1 MVNMTLKTQLRDALT
16 AALKAGD
23 AQRKM
28 TLRMALAS
36 IKNAEVEARG
46 ELDEERVLGLLQKEV
61 KSRQETIE
69 GAEQANRPDL
79 IEKAELEIGIL
90 SEFLP
95 QPLTTDEL
103 RVLVEEAIQES
114 GAASIDDIGR
124 VMGVLMP
131 KIRGKADGKEANQIV
146 RELLKSEEQA

>member
-16 AALKAGD
+16 VALKAGD

-95 QPLTTDEL
+95 QPLTADEL
-103 RVLVEEAIQES
+103 RALVEEAIQES

-146 RELLKSEEQA
+146 RELLKSE

>member
-1 MVNMTLKTQLRDALT
+1 MMSMKLKTKLRDALT
-16 AALKAGD
+16 EALKAGD

-46 ELDEERVLGLLQKEV
+46 ELNEDKILSLLQKEV

-69 GAEQANRPDL
+69 GAKQANRPDL
-79 IEKAELEIGIL
+79 ITKAETEISIL

-95 QPLTTDEL
+95 QPITEEEL
-103 RVLVEEAIQES
+103 RVLVKQAIQES
-114 GAASIDDIGR
+114 GAGSIAEIGQ

-146 RELLKSEEQA
+146 RELLHAD

>member
-16 AALKAGD
+16 EALKAGD

-103 RVLVEEAIQES
+103 RALVEEAIQES
-114 GAASIDDIGR
+114 GAASIDDIGQ

-146 RELLKSEEQA
+146 RELLISE

>member
-36 IKNAEVEARG
+36 IKKAEVEARG

>member
-1 MVNMTLKTQLRDALT
+1 MGNVTLKTQLRDAVTL
-16 AALKAGD
+16 ALKSGD

-46 ELDEERVLGLLQKEV
+46 ELDEAKILSLLQKEV
-61 KSRQETIE
+61 KFRQETIE
-69 GAEQANRPDL
+69 GAKQANRPDL
-79 IEKAELEIGIL
+79 ITKAETEIGIL

-95 QPLTTDEL
+95 QPLTEEEL
-103 RVLVEEAIQES
+103 RVLVKEAIQES
-114 GAASIDDIGR
+114 GACSIADIGQ

-146 RELLKSEEQA
+146 RDLLQSD

>member
-16 AALKAGD
+16 VALKAGD

-69 GAEQANRPDL
+69 GAEKANRPDL
-79 IEKAELEIGIL
+79 IKKAELEIGIL
-90 SEFLP
+90 NEFLP

-103 RVLVEEAIQES
+103 RALVEEAIQES

-146 RELLKSEEQA
+146 RELLKSE

>member
-1 MVNMTLKTQLRDALT
+1 MVKMTLKTQLRDALT
-16 AALKAGD
+16 VALKAGD
-23 AQRKM
+23 SQRKM

-46 ELDEERVLGLLQKEV
+46 ELDEERVLSLLQKEV

-124 VMGVLMP
+124 VMGALMP

-146 RELLKSEEQA
+146 RELLKSE

>member
-1 MVNMTLKTQLRDALT
+1 MGNVTLKTQLRDAVTL
-16 AALKAGD
+16 ALKSGD

-46 ELDEERVLGLLQKEV
+46 ELDEAKILSLLQKEV
-61 KSRQETIE
+61 KFRQETIE
-69 GAEQANRPDL
+69 GAKQANRPDL
-79 IEKAELEIGIL
+79 ITKAETEIGIL

-95 QPLTTDEL
+95 QPLTEEEL
-103 RVLVEEAIQES
+103 RVLVKEAIQES
-114 GAASIDDIGR
+114 GAGSIADIGQ

-146 RELLKSEEQA
+146 RDLLQSD

>member
-1 MVNMTLKTQLRDALT
+1 MSSMTLKTQLRDAVTL
-16 AALKAGD
+16 ALKSGD

-46 ELDEERVLGLLQKEV
+46 ELDDAKILSLLQKEV
-61 KSRQETIE
+61 KFRQETIE
-69 GAEQANRPDL
+69 GAKQANRPDL
-79 IEKAELEIGIL
+79 ITKAETEIGIL

-95 QPLTTDEL
+95 QPITEEEL
-103 RVLVEEAIQES
+103 RVLVKEAIQES
-114 GAASIDDIGR
+114 GAGSIADMGQ

-146 RELLKSEEQA
+146 RELLQSD

>member
-1 MVNMTLKTQLRDALT
+1 VNMTLKTQLRDALT
-16 AALKAGD
+16 EALKAGD

-28 TLRMALAS
+28 TIRMALAS

-46 ELDEERVLGLLQKEV
+46 DLDEERVLGLLQKEV

-79 IEKAELEIGIL
+79 IEKAELEIGIIG
-90 SEFLP
+90 EFLP

-103 RVLVEEAIQES
+103 RAFVEEAIQES
-114 GAASIDDIGR
+114 GADSIDDIGQ

-146 RELLKSEEQA
+146 RELLISE

>member
-1 MVNMTLKTQLRDALT
+1 MIMTLKTQLRDALT
-16 AALKAGD
+16 VALKAGD

-46 ELDEERVLGLLQKEV
+46 ELDEARVLGLLQKEV

-103 RVLVEEAIQES
+103 KALVEQAIQES

-146 RELLKSEEQA
+146 REMLQSE